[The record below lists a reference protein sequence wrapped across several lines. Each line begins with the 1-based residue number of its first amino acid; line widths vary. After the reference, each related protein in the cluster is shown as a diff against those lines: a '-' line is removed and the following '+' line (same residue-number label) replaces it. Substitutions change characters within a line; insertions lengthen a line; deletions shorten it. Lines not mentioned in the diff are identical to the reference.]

1 MRLLPSVGALLLVVS
16 VTVAA
21 QDRPPRPPENLR
33 VLPPTTVLKVEMPK
47 IAKALGVE
55 CGFCHVQ
62 GNFPSDEYTT
72 KRTAR
77 RMMEMVK
84 AMNAGYFPRYEPQE
98 GDSPLGGPVTCMTC
112 HRGEKKPMPASPQ

>member
-1 MRLLPSVGALLLVVS
+1 MRLLPSVGALVLIAA
-16 VTVAA
+16 TVGA
-21 QDRPPRPPENLR
+21 QERAPRPPENLR
-33 VLPPTTVLKVEMPK
+33 VLPPTTNLKVEMPK

-84 AMNAGYFPRYEPQE
+84 AMNAGYFPRYEAQE
-98 GDSPLGGPVTCMTC
+98 SDGPLGGPVTCFTC
-112 HRGEKKPMPASPQ
+112 HRGEKKPAPSAP